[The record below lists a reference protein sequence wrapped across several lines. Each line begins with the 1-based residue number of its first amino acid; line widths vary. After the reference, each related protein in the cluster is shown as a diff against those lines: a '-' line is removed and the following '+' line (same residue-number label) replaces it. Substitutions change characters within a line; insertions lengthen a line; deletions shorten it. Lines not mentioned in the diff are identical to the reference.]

1 MADMKIKLI
10 YFDGRGRGEIIRQ
23 ILAFGG
29 IAFEDIRIPME
40 EWDDYKSKTPW
51 GQLPILEFEGVTI
64 AQTMTICRFVAKK
77 AGLAGINALE
87 QAQMDMVADKCNEYT
102 TKLFDIHDLPTDEL
116 KAKAS
121 KKMLDDYVP
130 MFLKNLDSLLE
141 KSSNKFIGGPVPGY
155 ADIILAECINGLS
168 DPKDPYIHSLMGDSR
183 LKLVDKY
190 PRIKD
195 LTESV
200 RSAPALKLYLDAR
213 RDSEKEEF

>member
-40 EWDDYKSKTPW
+40 EWDDYKRKTPW
-51 GQLPILEFEGVTI
+51 GQLPILEYEGATI

-77 AGLAGINALE
+77 AGLAGNNALE
-87 QAQMDMVADKCNEYT
+87 QAQMDMVADKCDEYT
-102 TKLFDIHDLPTDEL
+102 TKLFEINELPSDEL
-116 KAKAS
+116 KSKLS
-121 KKMLDDYVP
+121 KKMLEEYVP
-130 MFLKNLDSLLE
+130 AFLKNLDNLLE
-141 KSSNKFIGGPVPGY
+141 KSSNKFVGGPVPCY
-155 ADIILAECINGLS
+155 ADIILAECIDGLC
-168 DPKDPYIHSLMGDSR
+168 DPKDPYIHCLMGDDR

-195 LTESV
+195 LTNSV
-200 RSAPALKLYLDAR
+200 RNSPALKLYLDQR
-213 RDSEKEEF
+213 RASEKEEF